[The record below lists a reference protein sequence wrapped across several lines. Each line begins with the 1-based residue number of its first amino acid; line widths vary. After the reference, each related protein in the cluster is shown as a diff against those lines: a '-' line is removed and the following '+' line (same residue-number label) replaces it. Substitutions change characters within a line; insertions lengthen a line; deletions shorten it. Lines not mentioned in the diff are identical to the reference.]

1 MEAVAAAM
9 ILNLIKSALKNKIFW
24 YLVSRYFTFGIQ
36 FISSIYIAVKLGAY
50 YFGIWSFFLLLIN
63 IGSQVNWGIGNA
75 INILLV
81 QNREDDSKCKT
92 YILNSLV
99 LTGAISILPLMILLI
114 DRIFRIPILE
124 KYNLG
129 NLIYVAVVIVIL
141 NYIIVFFSNV
151 FRVKNRILEIAISQS
166 LPPFLLLA
174 VMFFAKGETLLI
186 LLASAYMIAYLGS
199 AVLFLRGGYIDFQ
212 ARIQKNVMREI
223 FYKGIFLFFYNACFM
238 FILLSS
244 KFLISRY
251 YSVKEFGY
259 FAFAFSLAWAAL
271 LMLDS
276 FSFLIFPK
284 MIDLLKGK
292 ENKVILPKIES
303 IHKVYVT
310 GVHLLF
316 YLAIPGCWVLL
327 HLIPKYQEAF
337 PAFVTVAFTIM
348 IYTQCFGY
356 NTYMLAQ
363 NKEKIIA
370 AFAFG
375 TVLLNI
381 VMMLIFIK
389 VCNVPFSKA
398 MLGTV
403 IAYLPYTLAVVLY
416 ARKRL
421 LGTIRISDIFSVFHP
436 EKIIPYLA
444 ALILFLYDS
453 SHILWIPLLVYLVC
467 NTKDCKKLFDTVMKF
482 LKKDKMINL
491 E

>member
-1 MEAVAAAM
+1 MFSDF
-9 ILNLIKSALKNKIFW
+9 LKSALKNKIFW
-24 YLVSRYFTFGIQ
+24 YLVSRYLTFGIQ
-36 FISSIYIAVKLGAY
+36 FITSIYIAVKLGAY

-63 IGSQVNWGIGNA
+63 IGTQVNWGIGNA

-129 NLIYVAVVIVIL
+129 NLIYVAAVIVIL
-141 NYIIVFFSNV
+141 NYIIGFFSNV

-212 ARIQKNVMREI
+212 VRIQKNVMREI
-223 FYKGIFLFFYNACFM
+223 FYKGIFLFLYNACFM

-271 LMLDS
+271 LMVDS

-292 ENKVILPKIES
+292 ENKVILPKIEFM
-303 IHKVYVT
+303 HKQYVT
-310 GVHLLF
+310 CVHLLF

-327 HLIPKYQEAF
+327 HFIPKYQAAF
-337 PAFVTVAFTIM
+337 PAFVVVVLTIM

-370 AFAFG
+370 LFAFG
-375 TVLLNI
+375 TVILNI
-381 VMMLIFIK
+381 GMMLFFIK
-389 VCNVPFSKA
+389 VYNVPFSKA

-403 IAYLPYTLAVVLY
+403 IAYIPYTLAVGLY
-416 ARKRL
+416 ARKYLQGAIL
-421 LGTIRISDIFSVFHP
+421 LPDAFFIFNVR
-436 EKIIPYLA
+436 KMLPYLI
-444 ALILFLYDS
+444 ALMLLLCGSVQIT
-453 SHILWIPLLVYLVC
+453 WIPFMLFSLLNIRSIL
-467 NTKDCKKLFDTVMKF
+467 DCFQKILQITNNANIMD
-482 LKKDKMINL
+482 LKVR
-491 E
+491 